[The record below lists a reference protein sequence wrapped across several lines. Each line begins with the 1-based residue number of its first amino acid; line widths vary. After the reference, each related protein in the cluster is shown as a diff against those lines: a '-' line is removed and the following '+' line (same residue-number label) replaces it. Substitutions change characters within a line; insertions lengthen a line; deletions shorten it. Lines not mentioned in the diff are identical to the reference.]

1 MKKNGNYISILVLS
15 IVTLVLSVS
24 INLTSNSLFSNK
36 HTISIVTK
44 NKIETTT
51 ELKRERGNVVNKKKE
66 FNNFVKSSYKIEE
79 KLSTTTEEINMTEI
93 YTEKYI
99 SEEELID
106 GHTEK
111 IENAQFFS
119 VTVEDITTELEE
131 PSDIDGDIE
140 DIPIPISDYDFN
152 LLCQVVECE
161 THGGDLESKT
171 HIVNVIRNRL
181 SRPEWGSTYSSVIL
195 EPYQFGR
202 RSDITQD
209 TIDAVNYALSNPDNT
224 YGSIAF
230 HSGGYSNTFFGYG
243 YVFTDAVGHHFY
255 R

>member
-1 MKKNGNYISILVLS
+1 MKNNNNISLILVLS
-15 IVTLVLSVS
+15 VISLVLAIS
-24 INLTSNSLFSNK
+24 INLTSNSLSTNK
-36 HTISIVTK
+36 QNRINVITK
-44 NKIETTT
+44 NKIST
-51 ELKRERGNVVNKKKE
+51 ENALLEEENDIIIIKKE
-66 FNNFVKSSYKIEE
+66 DLKNVKSSKIEE
-79 KLSTTTEEINMTEI
+79 NLSTTTEEINMTEI

-106 GHTEK
+106 GYNEE

-161 THGGDLESKT
+161 THGGDMESKS